1 MGKNNRMENKESFNY
16 TYSAKEQEEIK
27 AIRKKYAAPEE
38 TEDKMAQLRRLD
50 AGVTQKAQAVSLV
63 FGVIGALILGM
74 GMSLAMTDI
83 GKMIGLAGGMAM
95 LVGILI
101 GIVGILLISVA
112 YPIYNSIIKKEREK
126 IAPEIIR
133 LTDELMK

>member
-1 MGKNNRMENKESFNY
+1 MENKESFNY

-27 AIRKKYAAPEE
+27 AIRKKYAAPEQP
-38 TEDKMAQLRRLD
+38 EDKMAQLRRLD
-50 AGVTQKAQAVSLV
+50 TAVTQKATSVSLV
-63 FGVIGALILGM
+63 FGVIGALILGT

-83 GKMIGLAGGMAM
+83 GKLIGLAGGMAM
-95 LVGILI
+95 LIGILS
-101 GIVGILLISVA
+101 GIVGIVLVCVA